1 MKVILDLSSATANAA
16 VVVTK
21 GAWQYTWRKCTC
33 TNRWGTYK
41 AHSNH
46 QLWSQQPNT
55 QKSPNYCHDN
65 HKSSSFSQ
73 LFWSRQL
80 LYKKFMCYVHRNQSR
95 FLSVYM
101 EVVEQEKILPNFQI
115 IIRHFE
121 WVMMD
126 FTIFVY
132 CVF

>member
-1 MKVILDLSSATANAA
+1 M
-16 VVVTK
+16 
-21 GAWQYTWRKCTC
+21 C
-33 TNRWGTYK
+33 TNRWGMYK

-65 HKSSSFSQ
+65 YKSNSFSE

-95 FLSVYM
+95 FLSVYTGPQKKSRM
-101 EVVEQEKILPNFQI
+101 KFTCEYTTPMDLEPLNPNPVSEFSLDPPVLP
-115 IIRHFE
+115 
-121 WVMMD
+121 
-126 FTIFVY
+126 
-132 CVF
+132 